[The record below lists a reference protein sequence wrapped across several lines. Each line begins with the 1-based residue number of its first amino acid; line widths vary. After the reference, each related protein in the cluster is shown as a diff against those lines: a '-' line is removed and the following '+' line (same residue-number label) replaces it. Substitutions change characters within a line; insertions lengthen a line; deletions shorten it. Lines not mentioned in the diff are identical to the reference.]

1 MVGFYCFFGDEF
13 VCDGVFELLDR
24 GGCEGELELVFEGV
38 VELVVEFDEV
48 GLWWGSVVHVILLVG
63 GVNCLDIYYRID
75 EF

>member
-38 VELVVEFDEV
+38 V
-48 GLWWGSVVHVILLVG
+48 
-63 GVNCLDIYYRID
+63 
-75 EF
+75 